1 MFSIK
6 PKKVSNNDYLN
17 ISNNNNENNSVLS
30 IDLKTIN
37 FENISVELALN
48 ILQLKH
54 NEYYNMNQTEII
66 QYYNNKMKLTN
77 NINNILAL
85 KIILK
90 YKLKGLDIKINK
102 MNGIMLSDNE
112 QKDNLPKKSENTKN
126 NHMEQ
131 KINSIINISQDD
143 DYKIQ
148 QVQQNNFKIIQ
159 KNSTQ
164 NSNIIELPKNLYV
177 SNSNSNDVKYPTINI
192 NNNTNSNTKNIIMYK
207 QPNQPN
213 QSNQP
218 NQLNQLNQSNQQNQ
232 PNQSNQPNQFI
243 QQNQPNQS
251 IQSNQQN
258 QQNQFIQQNQP
269 NQFIQPKQFIQP
281 NNFNTSTSEKI
292 NNMVVITSSEFD
304 IDTIIN
310 SYTQKKNYGLVR

>member
-17 ISNNNNENNSVLS
+17 ISNDNNENNSVLS

-48 ILQLKH
+48 VLQLKH
-54 NEYYNMNQTEII
+54 NDYYNMNQTEII

-102 MNGIMLSDNE
+102 MNGIMLSE
-112 QKDNLPKKSENTKN
+112 PELEPKLKQKN
-126 NHMEQ
+126 NLSKNYSTEQ
-131 KINSIINISQDD
+131 KINSIINNSQD

-148 QVQQNNFKIIQ
+148 QIQQNNYKIIQ
-159 KNSTQ
+159 KNTEH
-164 NSNIIELPKNLYV
+164 NINKNNIVLTKNLHDANV
-177 SNSNSNDVKYPTINI
+177 NIVQYPTVNLGNK
-192 NNNTNSNTKNIIMYK
+192 NNGDKNNYNKTNDKIFT
-207 QPNQPN
+207 
-213 QSNQP
+213 QSNQFT
-218 NQLNQLNQSNQQNQ
+218 QSKQNLSV
-232 PNQSNQPNQFI
+232 N
-243 QQNQPNQS
+243 
-251 IQSNQQN
+251 
-258 QQNQFIQQNQP
+258 
-269 NQFIQPKQFIQP
+269 
-281 NNFNTSTSEKI
+281 EKI
-292 NNMVVITSSEFD
+292 NNMVVITSTEFD

-310 SYTQKKNYGLVR
+310 SYVQKKNSGLAK